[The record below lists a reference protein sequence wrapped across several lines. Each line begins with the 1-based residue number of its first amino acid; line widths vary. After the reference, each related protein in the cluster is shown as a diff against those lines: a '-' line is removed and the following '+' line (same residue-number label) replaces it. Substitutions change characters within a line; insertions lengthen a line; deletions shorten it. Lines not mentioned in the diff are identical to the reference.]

1 MARFMCMAFVG
12 IIAVALM
19 QCAAAQTVHVVG
31 DNLGWTVPSTG
42 ASAYSTWAGN
52 KRFVVGDTLVFNFG
66 TNEHDVVQVPKASF
80 DACSDDNKIGDV
92 ITTGPA
98 NMTLSATGEQY
109 YICTIG
115 RHCLAGQKLAI
126 TVVATADSP
135 LPSPSP
141 TTPTTPSPATDACA
155 PEAGPTASTTP
166 SGSSPAGT
174 NAPATPNS
182 SSSAVFAS
190 LLLSISAVVMGLIF

>member
-19 QCAAAQTVHVVG
+19 QCAVAQTVHVVG

-42 ASAYSTWAGN
+42 ASAYTTWATN

-109 YICTIG
+109 YIRTIG

-135 LPSPSP
+135 LPPSP
-141 TTPTTPSPATDACA
+141 TTPTTPSPTSGATDACA
-155 PEAGPTASTTP
+155 PESGPTASTTP
-166 SGSSPAGT
+166 SGSSPA
-174 NAPATPNS
+174 ATPNS

-190 LLLSISAVVMGLIF
+190 FLLSISAVVMGFIF